1 MTSTMT
7 TDDIARAAA
16 LDVAR
21 LLDRRGLRDVVALAR
36 RVLRDTQQRGPVSR
50 AIPRRGEHLR
60 RICTLRQHE
69 WPARRRAAD
78 RTADDDRP

>member
-36 RVLRDTQQRGPVSR
+36 RILRDTQQRGPVS
-50 AIPRRGEHLR
+50 PGD
-60 RICTLRQHE
+60 TSSG
-69 WPARRRAAD
+69 
-78 RTADDDRP
+78 